1 MNSRARFRRQARH
14 DLDEAMRIGDR
25 IPIMQNGEVVQVGT
39 PDEILNNPAND
50 YVRTFFRGVDIS
62 QVFSAKDIARRT
74 PNGLIRKTPGFGPR
88 SALKLL
94 QDEDREYGYVIERG
108 NKFVGAVSID
118 SLKTALTQQQGL
130 DAALIDAP
138 LAVDAQTPLSELLS
152 HVGQAPCAVPVVDE
166 DQQYVGIISKG
177 MLLRALDREGVNNG

>member
-1 MNSRARFRRQARH
+1 M
-14 DLDEAMRIGDR
+14 
-25 IPIMQNGEVVQVGT
+25 
-39 PDEILNNPAND
+39 
-50 YVRTFFRGVDIS
+50 
-62 QVFSAKDIARRT
+62 FSAKDIARRT
-74 PNGLIRKTPGFGPR
+74 PNGLIRKTHGFGPR

-118 SLKTALTQQQGL
+118 SLKAALTQQQGL

-152 HVGQAPCAVPVVDE
+152 CRTGTLCGARGRRGPTVCRHHFERNAAARFR
-166 DQQYVGIISKG
+166 S
-177 MLLRALDREGVNNG
+177 